1 MSLELKHTRNL
12 DVWVLGGHRQNWN
25 TFSCLY
31 KSIWK
36 ANFLNCLIDSINTSR
51 LAVRVSL
58 LFPPLA
64 RGASGASAQLG
75 ETTSCTRAY
84 FQSLVV
90 SASSVPLHVSAQT
103 GWKCTAGNP
112 SCLQLA
118 LLWLSAHQA
127 TPRSPKLEC
136 TRPDAQLWTSFSISF
151 FFLKRK
157 KEKGGPGKSEF
168 CRCCSHW
175 GLTA

>member
-1 MSLELKHTRNL
+1 M
-12 DVWVLGGHRQNWN
+12 
-25 TFSCLY
+25 
-31 KSIWK
+31 
-36 ANFLNCLIDSINTSR
+36 
-51 LAVRVSL
+51 RVSL

-64 RGASGASAQLG
+64 RGAFGASAQLG

-118 LLWLSAHQA
+118 LL
-127 TPRSPKLEC
+127 
-136 TRPDAQLWTSFSISF
+136 
-151 FFLKRK
+151 
-157 KEKGGPGKSEF
+157 
-168 CRCCSHW
+168 
-175 GLTA
+175 